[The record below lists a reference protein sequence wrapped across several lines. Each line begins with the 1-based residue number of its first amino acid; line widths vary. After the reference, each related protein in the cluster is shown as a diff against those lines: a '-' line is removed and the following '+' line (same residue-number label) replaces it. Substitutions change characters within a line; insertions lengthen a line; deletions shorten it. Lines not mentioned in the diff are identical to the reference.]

1 MTVEPHAGS
10 GAVEAVPEEWATGL
24 EDVGVGDVVIPRLT
38 IIHDQGKFKNNLSN
52 EEFDTID
59 AIVLG
64 LVKQRVMWDAKVEDG
79 DKPECKS
86 PDFEH
91 GFPNVRDDI
100 PKDKRFP
107 WEISNFKPEDFPPE
121 NGINGLVTLPCTSCI
136 FNQWGKGDWNQ
147 PPCAEQHTYP
157 LLYTPDGG
165 ESWVPAL
172 FTTQKTGIKPSKQ
185 FISSFAQTKTPM
197 FTARTT
203 IGLTLQSRGSVKY
216 SVPTFRRTG
225 PSERE
230 NWGQYSEQYRTIR
243 DYIRTAPRPG
253 DDEDEGTPA
262 TPSANVNTGPA
273 AAAPPAEPAAAAPA
287 PAAAAPA
294 AAPADDDLPF

>member
-1 MTVEPHAGS
+1 MTVEPHAGAGS
-10 GAVEAVPEEWATGL
+10 DVAIPDEWATGL

-38 IIHDQGKFKNNLSN
+38 IIHDQGRFKNNLSN
-52 EEFDTID
+52 EEFETID
-59 AIVLG
+59 AVVLG
-64 LVKQRVMWDAKVEDG
+64 LVKQRVMWDAVVEDG

-107 WEISNFKPEDFPPE
+107 WEKSNFNPADFPPE
-121 NGINGLVTLPCTSCI
+121 NGINGLVTLPCSSCI
-136 FNQWGKGDWNQ
+136 FTQWDKGDWKQ

-157 LLYTPDGG
+157 LVYTPDGG
-165 ESWVPAL
+165 DTWIPAL

-230 NWGQYSEQYRTIR
+230 NWAEYAEQYRTIR

-253 DDEDEGTPA
+253 DDEDEPVA
-262 TPSANVNTGPA
+262 PSSNVNAAPVAESAPAPQPA
-273 AAAPPAEPAAAAPA
+273 AAAASAPAAEPAG
-287 PAAAAPA
+287 
-294 AAPADDDLPF
+294 DDDLPF

>member
-1 MTVEPHAGS
+1 MTVAPTSGG
-10 GAVEAVPEEWATGL
+10 GAVAVPDEDWGSTGL
-24 EDVGVGDVVIPRLT
+24 EDVGVGDVVTPRLT
-38 IIHDQGKFKNNLSN
+38 IVHDQARFKNNLSN
-52 EEFDTID
+52 EEFETID

-64 LVKQRVMWDAKVEDG
+64 LVKQRIMWDEKVEDG

-86 PDFEH
+86 PNFEQ

-107 WEISNFKPEDFPPE
+107 WEVSNFKPEDFPAE
-121 NGINGLVTLPCTSCI
+121 NGINGLVTLPCSSCI
-136 FNQWGKGDWNQ
+136 FKEWGKGDWNQ
-147 PPCAEQHTYP
+147 PPCSEQHTYP
-157 LLYTPDGG
+157 LLFTPDGG
-165 ESWVPAL
+165 DTWIPAL

-197 FTARTT
+197 FTSRTT

-225 PSERE
+225 PTDRE
-230 NWGQYSEQYRTIR
+230 NWGEYAEQYRTIR
-243 DYIRTAPRPG
+243 DFIRSAPRPQ
-253 DDEDEGTPA
+253 DEEDEGTPA
-262 TPSANVNTGPA
+262 APSSNENTAPA
-273 AAAPPAEPAAAAPA
+273 ASAPAAAAPA

-294 AAPADDDLPF
+294 APAGDDDLPF